1 VTNID
6 PLAAEALERINDSAL
21 RVQEW
26 FRQATSRF
34 KVPCVETCKTVAIYL
49 EFFRASSDTEKISH
63 EQTAKDTRP
72 QAFKAGKDF
81 LRYIEPQRRE
91 AEHLIILSS
100 EGCRVVPYWLDHA
113 EKVSFSINEIKR
125 HLAALESIVSPKLD
139 GKPDPIRKIAEV
151 AQFAWAEANDQR
163 YPIALGPGGP
173 LCKFLDVALAAI
185 NRRSTPDT
193 ISAVLRNRRRV
204 RQGRF

>member
-1 VTNID
+1 M
-6 PLAAEALERINDSAL
+6 
-21 RVQEW
+21 
-26 FRQATSRF
+26 
-34 KVPCVETCKTVAIYL
+34 
-49 EFFRASSDTEKISH
+49 
-63 EQTAKDTRP
+63 
-72 QAFKAGKDF
+72 
-81 LRYIEPQRRE
+81 RYIEPERRE
-91 AEHLIILSS
+91 AERLIILSS
-100 EGCRVVPYWLDHA
+100 VQGYKVVPYWLDHA

-151 AQFAWAEANDQR
+151 AQLAWAEANDQR